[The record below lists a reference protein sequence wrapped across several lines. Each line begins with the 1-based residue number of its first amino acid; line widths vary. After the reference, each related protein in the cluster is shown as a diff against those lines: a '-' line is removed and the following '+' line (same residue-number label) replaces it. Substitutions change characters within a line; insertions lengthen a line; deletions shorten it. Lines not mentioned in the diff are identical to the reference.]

1 MTNDVASRVWKHA
14 GNFAR
19 RWQDREA
26 MQAGRARGWCVALAL
41 LAGCAGSRDA
51 HKALLADRNPSAHTR
66 DLELHYQI
74 RSPDVLAVEVAGRPD
89 LSSTSQ
95 VSLDGRALLG
105 GARLAVDGC
114 SAPQVAREVASRL
127 AVPPSAVRVRV
138 AKHASQHLYLFGE
151 VGDKH
156 HVVAYQGP
164 ETIVDLLQ
172 RLGGASPDAALS
184 DVHVVRPHVAD
195 GKPPEVFHVD
205 LHAILTKHD
214 LGTNIRLEPFDRVH
228 VGETRTKRV
237 SGFMP
242 PWFQMFCKQKGDGA
256 VASPGP
262 PG

>member
-1 MTNDVASRVWKHA
+1 M
-14 GNFAR
+14 
-19 RWQDREA
+19 
-26 MQAGRARGWCVALAL
+26 ALAL
-41 LAGCAGSRDA
+41 LAGCASSRDA
-51 HKALLADRNPSAHTR
+51 HQALLADRNPSAHAR

-74 RSPDVLAVEVAGRPD
+74 RYPDVLAVEVAGRAD
-89 LSSTSQ
+89 LSSTSL
-95 VSLDGRALLG
+95 VSLDGRASLAG
-105 GARLAVDGC
+105 VTVAVDGR
-114 SAPQVAREVASRL
+114 STPQVAREVAARL

-205 LHAILTKHD
+205 LQAILTKHD

-242 PWFQMFCKQKGDGA
+242 PWFQIFCKKKTDA
-256 VASPGP
+256 GP
-262 PG
+262 VPP